1 MNLFE
6 RLRRKANT
14 NIQRR
19 SNWCRFMGHVE
30 TASLQVEAEAL
41 AVHEEFSHLEEAECV
56 QRVPRIERDLDG
68 FRWGPV
74 AGPSEKTAVGR

>member
-1 MNLFE
+1 
-6 RLRRKANT
+6 
-14 NIQRR
+14 
-19 SNWCRFMGHVE
+19 MGHVE

-68 FRWGPV
+68 FRWSSGWTFREDCSGEV
-74 AGPSEKTAVGR
+74 KAVKVGQL

>member
-1 MNLFE
+1 
-6 RLRRKANT
+6 
-14 NIQRR
+14 
-19 SNWCRFMGHVE
+19 MGHVA

-74 AGPSEKTAVGR
+74 AGPFREDCSGEVKAVKVGQL